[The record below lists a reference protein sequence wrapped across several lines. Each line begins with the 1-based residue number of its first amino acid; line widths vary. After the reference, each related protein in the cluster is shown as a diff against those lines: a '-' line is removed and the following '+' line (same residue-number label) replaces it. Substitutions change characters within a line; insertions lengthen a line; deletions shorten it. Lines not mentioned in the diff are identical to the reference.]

1 MKSKTIFGMQ
11 SPAKESCT
19 DRKCPF
25 HGALGVKRRVFVGTV
40 IASKAQKTATVGWN
54 RRYFIPKYERYEMR
68 RTKLHAHLPACIPA
82 RDGDQVRIIET
93 KPISKTKNFVVIQN
107 LGRENK
113 IIGEDVTAASRG
125 NETREESLKKTA
137 KETSKEAAKETA
149 RTSRDGG
156 KNEEKKKKQTE

>member
-25 HGALGVKRRVFVGTV
+25 HGELGVKRRIFVGKIVT
-40 IASKAQKTATVGWN
+40 SKAQKTATIGWE

-68 RTKLHAHLPACIPA
+68 RTKLHAHLPACVPA
-82 RDGDQVRIIET
+82 HEGDMVRIIET

-107 LGRENK
+107 LGKETK
-113 IIGEDVTAASRG
+113 VVGEDVTAVPR
-125 NETREESLKKTA
+125 EKQEEQEQTRKKAEKTKKT
-137 KETSKEAAKETA
+137 EA
-149 RTSRDGG
+149 
-156 KNEEKKKKQTE
+156 